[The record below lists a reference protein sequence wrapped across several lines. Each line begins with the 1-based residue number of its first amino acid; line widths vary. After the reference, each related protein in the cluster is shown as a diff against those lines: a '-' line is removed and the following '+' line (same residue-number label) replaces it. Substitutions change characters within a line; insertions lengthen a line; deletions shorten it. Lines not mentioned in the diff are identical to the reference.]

1 MQSFFFRPQ
10 TLINK
15 YGTFH
20 YFAVEY
26 GWLKKMYTFK
36 KKTPL
41 GKLENCMLTAMYKTW
56 GRKQQH
62 HKNNCD

>member
-1 MQSFFFRPQ
+1 MQSFFFHPQ
-10 TLINK
+10 NLINK

-36 KKTPL
+36 KINSTRQIRKLHVNSHVQDMGKKT
-41 GKLENCMLTAMYKTW
+41 TYKTS
-56 GRKQQH
+56 
-62 HKNNCD
+62 